1 MTVGIKIIAKNR
13 KASHDYHIL
22 ETYEAGMVLTGTEV
36 KSLRLGKVNIN
47 DGWIDIQNGEA
58 LLHEAHI
65 SPYSHGN
72 IFNHEEKRLRKLLLK
87 ASQLRQIEHTVNT
100 KTLTII
106 PLKIY
111 FKGQFIKL
119 EIALAKGK
127 KLFDKR
133 NSEKKK
139 DADREMARAL
149 NTRK

>member
-22 ETYEAGMVLTGTEV
+22 ETFEAGMVLTGTEV

-47 DGWIDIQNGEA
+47 DGWIDILNGEA
-58 LLHEAHI
+58 MLHEAHI

-87 ASQLRQIEHTVNT
+87 ASQLRHIEHTVNT

-133 NSEKKK
+133 DSEKKK

-149 NTRK
+149 NSRK